1 MATFKSMKNA
11 FTTSKNFDR
20 QLSNPFKQF
29 IRSGG
34 DMPKDSPYIHFPEN
48 QGKRNEFKLK
58 SEMTTKTK
66 ENTILK
72 KQYQSK
78 FKLKTIVSQLRK
90 KTCIQIQLITQ
101 GTGYILIQTRM
112 TLEFINGMNKPVQ
125 QHFIQVNHLQ
135 FQKT

>member
-58 SEMTTKTK
+58 
-66 ENTILK
+66 
-72 KQYQSK
+72 
-78 FKLKTIVSQLRK
+78 TIVSQLRK
-90 KTCIQIQLITQ
+90 KSCIQIQLITQ